1 MKRMFCVL
9 LSDTMSIQVRCM
21 MQVLFS
27 AFLPHFAIVTTKMHV
42 VLSLLDQAGKMCIFL
57 QSGVI
62 WSKFPVACM
71 FRSEVC
77 LLFCL
82 AAQPPAE
89 FLVGVRVGVLN
100 DSWPYL

>member
-9 LSDTMSIQVRCM
+9 LSGTMSTQVRCM

-82 AAQPPAE
+82 AAQPPPSRRT
-89 FLVGVRVGVLN
+89 GRRVE
-100 DSWPYL
+100 